1 MMCAGCGR
9 HQTHFTGQAYDRGEG
24 REAERKMIRKKIF
37 LKSLISAKV
46 MPILETE
53 RGFIT

>member
-46 MPILETE
+46 MPILET
-53 RGFIT
+53 G